1 MRVAARRSFERDI
14 KKIKDQT
21 VKQKIK
27 AAIQEMQAAEKI
39 SDLPQIKKLAG
50 HPYAYR
56 VRVGNY
62 RIGFY
67 YLDEQIILARVK
79 DRKDLY
85 TYFPE

>member
-1 MRVAARRSFERDI
+1 MTVEARRSFERDI
-14 KKIKDQT
+14 KKIKA
-21 VKQKIK
+21 V
-27 AAIQEMQAAEKI
+27 IQEIQASEKL
-39 SDLPQIKKLAG
+39 SDLSQIKKLAG
-50 HPYAYR
+50 HAHAYW

-67 YLDEQIILARVK
+67 YLDERIVLARVK